1 MTKLISAEALKL
13 RTTRSFYVTALASL
27 ALIAIG
33 ALAIAATSTFHTGD
47 HPGRDTLSIAGN
59 AETFALVLGV
69 LAITTE
75 FRHGTITPALLIAP
89 RRTPLLSAKFV
100 VLVVSG
106 LVFGLLAFGGAAA
119 IALPILASRHIA
131 THLDAGQ
138 VAGIVAGGA
147 LATSLFAAIG
157 LAVGAL
163 VRNQVGAIVG
173 SLAVLFAVE
182 PLLMLIPAIKDG
194 LQKFGLDGLA
204 SGAAGTTPLH
214 SQIAILGHVPAS
226 LVLAGYALMLSIGAA
241 ALLRRR
247 DVIC

>member
-1 MTKLISAEALKL
+1 MTKLIRAEALKL
-13 RTTRSFYVTALASL
+13 RTTRSFYVTTLASL

-33 ALAIAATSTFHTGD
+33 AVAIAATSAFHTGD

-59 AETFALVLGV
+59 AQTFALILGA
-69 LAITTE
+69 LAMATE
-75 FRHGTITPALLIAP
+75 FRHGTITPALLITP
-89 RRTPLLSAKFV
+89 RRTSLLKAKFV

-147 LATSLFAAIG
+147 VSTSLFAAVG
-157 LAVGAL
+157 LAVGTL

-173 SLAVLFAVE
+173 SLAMLFAVE
-182 PLLMLIPAIKDG
+182 PLLMLIPAVKDG

-204 SGAAGTTPLH
+204 SGAAGITPLH
-214 SQIAILGHVPAS
+214 SHVAILGHLPAS
-226 LVLAGYALMLSIGAA
+226 LVLAGYTLVLLIGAA

-247 DVIC
+247 DVVS